1 MSSLLSYLVERS
13 VRSRP
18 PAAAGAAPGVGDGP
32 AADAR
37 APSLPA
43 LRPGMIRPRLRSR
56 HEPWPQVTPSDP
68 DAFGPTEETRESPA
82 ARGGEVALA
91 EPPEEASVTER
102 TGPRTPAPLSIRP
115 KDASPAVTARRTAIE
130 RRDVQRSEPEIGD
143 PADVAI
149 AVDEELSRPDRH
161 RASAH
166 HTSAVARD
174 DRQMAFEALAQ
185 TAEPTQPTR
194 RPSPAEQGENAS
206 PSEADRPRG
215 TVNPV
220 SRAQAPDVASPP
232 PVMDRPGRRGD
243 SSVFRA
249 PVAVSPVV
257 SPRTASASSA
267 PPRIEV
273 NIGRVEV
280 RAVYA
285 PASPGP
291 ARKPPS
297 LPTTSLDDYLKQR
310 DKTA

>member
-1 MSSLLSYLVERS
+1 MSSLLGYLVERS
-13 VRSRP
+13 VRSRA

-43 LRPGMIRPRLRSR
+43 LRPGMIRPRVRSR

-82 ARGGEVALA
+82 ARGAEVPLA

-115 KDASPAVTARRTAIE
+115 KDASPAVAARRTAIE

-257 SPRTASASSA
+257 SPRASAPSA

-310 DKTA
+310 DRTA

>member
-1 MSSLLSYLVERS
+1 MSSLLGYLVERS
-13 VRSRP
+13 VRSRA

-43 LRPGMIRPRLRSR
+43 LRPGMIRPRVRSR

-82 ARGGEVALA
+82 ARGAEVPLA
-91 EPPEEASVTER
+91 EPPEEASATER
-102 TGPRTPAPLSIRP
+102 AGPRTPAPLSIRP
-115 KDASPAVTARRTAIE
+115 KDASPAVAARRTAIE
-130 RRDVQRSEPEIGD
+130 RRDVQRSEPEMGD

-149 AVDEELSRPDRH
+149 AVDEELSRADRH

-257 SPRTASASSA
+257 SPRTASAPSA

-285 PASPGP
+285 PASPAP

-310 DKTA
+310 DRTA

>member
-1 MSSLLSYLVERS
+1 MTSWLGYLVERS

-18 PAAAGAAPGVGDGP
+18 PAAAGAAPGVDDGL

-43 LRPGMIRPRLRSR
+43 SRPGMIRPRIRSR

-68 DAFGPTEETRESPA
+68 DAFGPTEEIRESPA
-82 ARGGEVALA
+82 ARGAEVPLA
-91 EPPEEASVTER
+91 DPPEEASVMER
-102 TGPRTPAPLSIRP
+102 TGPRTPAPLTIRP
-115 KDASPAVTARRTAIE
+115 KDASPAVAARRTAIE
-130 RRDVQRSEPEIGD
+130 RRDAQRPEPEMGD

-166 HTSAVARD
+166 HTSAVARE
-174 DRQMAFEALAQ
+174 DRQMALEALAQ
-185 TAEPTQPTR
+185 SAEPTQPTR
-194 RPSPAEQGENAS
+194 RPSPAQQGENAS

-215 TVNPV
+215 VVNPV
-220 SRAQAPDVASPP
+220 SRAQAPDVASPTP
-232 PVMDRPGRRGD
+232 DRPERRED
-243 SSVFRA
+243 SSALRA
-249 PVAVSPVV
+249 PVALSPVV
-257 SPRTASASSA
+257 SPRTTSAPSA

-273 NIGRVEV
+273 TIGRVEV

-285 PASPGP
+285 PPSPGP

-310 DKTA
+310 DRSA

>member
-185 TAEPTQPTR
+185 TAEPTPPTR

-206 PSEADRPRG
+206 RSEADRPRG
-215 TVNPV
+215 AVNPV
-220 SRAQAPDVASPP
+220 PRAQAPDVASPP
-232 PVMDRPGRRGD
+232 SAQDRPGRRED
-243 SSVFRA
+243 SGVFRA
-249 PVAVSPVV
+249 PVVVSPVV
-257 SPRTASASSA
+257 PPRTASAPSA